1 MWEIFVIKLILK
13 LILLQIV
20 SYVCFLI
27 KHVSVIV
34 TGVYDS
40 SGGILNLK
48 IEFIQIKY
56 HLNLTSWG
64 KIKSIINYSTP
75 RLKNTFTIKKIKKK

>member
-1 MWEIFVIKLILK
+1 MSIVVKTKYVIDICDKVNFEVNFTTNCKLC
-13 LILLQIV
+13 V
-20 SYVCFLI
+20 FLI

-34 TGVYDS
+34 TDVYDS

-56 HLNLTSWG
+56 HLNLTS
-64 KIKSIINYSTP
+64 
-75 RLKNTFTIKKIKKK
+75 